1 MTNPGGIRSDIAA
14 GTITRGALH
23 ATQPFRNNLLKM
35 DLTGQ
40 QIYKVLNQQWAGQL
54 HAKMLETSGMT
65 YTWDN
70 DLPVGSRVVQI
81 RKNGVPIDRNATY
94 SVTVNNFLAG
104 GGDNFSAFL
113 DGTNRVKGPNDLDAL
128 IAYVKSFGR
137 PIISSID
144 GRVVRLH

>member
-1 MTNPGGIRSDIAA
+1 
-14 GTITRGALH
+14 
-23 ATQPFRNNLLKM
+23 
-35 DLTGQ
+35 
-40 QIYKVLNQQWAGQL
+40 
-54 HAKMLETSGMT
+54 MLETSGMT